1 MTSALESLS
10 PDDKKKLDN
19 FMSAAKDQL
28 QEIDDR
34 RCSLKDLAKN
44 VAEEL
49 TIKPKELM
57 IAARTAFK
65 NDLEAKQTSMDTVVD
80 ILNITGHG

>member
-1 MTSALESLS
+1 MSSALESLS
-10 PDDKKKLDN
+10 PDDTKKLDN
-19 FMSAAKDQL
+19 FMKVAKAQL
-28 QEIDDR
+28 QEMDDIR
-34 RCSLKDLAKN
+34 NSLKDLAKG

-49 TIKPKELM
+49 AIKPKELM

-65 NDLEAKQTSMDTVVD
+65 NDLEAKQESMDTVVD